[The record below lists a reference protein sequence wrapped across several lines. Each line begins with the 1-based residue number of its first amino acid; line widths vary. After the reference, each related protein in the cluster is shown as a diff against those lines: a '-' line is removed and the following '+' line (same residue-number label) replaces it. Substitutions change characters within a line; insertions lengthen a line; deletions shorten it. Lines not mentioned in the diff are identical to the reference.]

1 MSSTQPSTAPQKPSS
16 QSERSLFNAAGTTAK
31 STESTRIIHVDIQG
45 MTCASCV
52 GRVERKLRKIPG
64 VDPAVN
70 LPLESARVI
79 VPEGVSDDQIVET
92 INNAGYTAHLKNG
105 PRAGAGTNAS
115 ASGGG
120 HQHSTPSMTGGF
132 TDRIIYAAILGV
144 PIFLI
149 SMFPAFQF
157 PNWGWVVAILTAPV
171 AFWCAAPFH
180 RAALINARHG
190 SSTMDTLVSLGVV
203 VAYFYSLAQ
212 LLMNPALTAHVHH
225 AGGSFWSMFTGHH
238 APLYFDSASMVTLF
252 LLIGRAIEHRTRH
265 RSSEA
270 LRTLLSMGAK
280 EATLLR
286 TDKQGVTKQ
295 VQVPVED
302 LMPDDLFLVRPGEKI
317 ATDGV
322 VVEGTSA
329 VDASL
334 LTGESVPVEVH
345 PGDAVTGA
353 TVNTSGS
360 LTVRATRVGAE
371 TTLAKM
377 GELVAS
383 AQETKAPIARLADR
397 VSAVFVP
404 VILTIAALTLVGWWL
419 VSGDG
424 AAAFNAA
431 VSVLVVA
438 CPCALGLAT
447 PTALLAGTGRGWQL
461 GILIRNAQVLEAT
474 STVDRVVLD
483 KTGTVTTGEM
493 SVAFYGTFGDYESAG
508 DLSGISPDS
517 SGSKN
522 ERSLSV
528 LRDAAAVEALS
539 EHPIARAIAG
549 FAREQ
554 GVLAEGASAPSVS
567 GFKGVPGGVRGVLS
581 SAGEGAESGAEY
593 GTSQLVV
600 VGTPEYLQAAGAQLS
615 EAQLALLDQARRAGL
630 TTVVVARGE
639 APNDEAAEDAP
650 ALQPVGMISVADTP
664 KPEAAE
670 TMAQL
675 RELGMEP
682 ILLTGDA
689 PQVAQA
695 VASQVGIS
703 AENVYAGVT
712 PEGKSQV
719 VRQLQEAGHRVA
731 MVGDGVNDAPA
742 LALAELGIAM
752 GSGTDVAAEA
762 ADIVL
767 TRSDVASVVTA
778 LRLSR
783 ATLRTIKSN
792 LFWAFAYNSVA
803 VPVAVA
809 GLLNPMIA
817 GAAMAFSSVFVVLN
831 SMRLTAFRK

>member
-1 MSSTQPSTAPQKPSS
+1 M
-16 QSERSLFNAAGTTAK
+16 R
-31 STESTRIIHVDIQG
+31 R
-45 MTCASCV
+45 C
-52 GRVERKLRKIPG
+52 
-64 VDPAVN
+64 
-70 LPLESARVI
+70 
-79 VPEGVSDDQIVET
+79 
-92 INNAGYTAHLKNG
+92 
-105 PRAGAGTNAS
+105 
-115 ASGGG
+115 
-120 HQHSTPSMTGGF
+120 
-132 TDRIIYAAILGV
+132 IL
-144 PIFLI
+144 I
-149 SMFPAFQF
+149 
-157 PNWGWVVAILTAPV
+157 
-171 AFWCAAPFH
+171 
-180 RAALINARHG
+180 R
-190 SSTMDTLVSLGVV
+190 
-203 VAYFYSLAQ
+203 
-212 LLMNPALTAHVHH
+212 
-225 AGGSFWSMFTGHH
+225 
-238 APLYFDSASMVTLF
+238 ASMVTLF
-252 LLIGRAIEHRTRH
+252 LLIGRAIEHRTRN

-404 VILTIAALTLVGWWL
+404 VVLVISALTLVGWWL
-419 VSGDG
+419 ISGDG

-517 SGSKN
+517 TGSKN

-567 GFKGVPGGVRGVLS
+567 DFEGVPGGVRGVLS
-581 SAGEGAESGAEY
+581 GAGEGAESGA
-593 GTSQLVV
+593 SRLVV

-639 APNDEAAEDAP
+639 APDEAPNEAP
-650 ALQPVGMISVADTP
+650 SSTSALQPIGMISVADTP

-695 VASQVGIS
+695 IASQVGIS

-719 VRQLQEAGHRVA
+719 IEKLQAAGHRVA

-792 LFWAFAYNSVA
+792 LFWRSPTIRWLF
-803 VPVAVA
+803 
-809 GLLNPMIA
+809 
-817 GAAMAFSSVFVVLN
+817 
-831 SMRLTAFRK
+831 RLPWRAC

>member
-1 MSSTQPSTAPQKPSS
+1 MSSTQPSTSTRETSS
-16 QSERSLFNAAGTTAK
+16 QSERSLFNPAGTTVK

-79 VPEGVSDDQIVET
+79 VPAGVSDEQIVET
-92 INNAGYTAHLKNG
+92 INSAGYKAHLKNG
-105 PRAGAGTNAS
+105 PRAGAATDAS
-115 ASGGG
+115 ASDGGN
-120 HQHSTPSMTGGF
+120 QHSTPSMNDGF

-149 SMFPAFQF
+149 SMFPSFQF
-157 PNWGWVVAILTAPV
+157 PNWGWVVAVLTAPV

-203 VAYFYSLAQ
+203 LAYFYSLAQ

-225 AGGSFWSMFTGHH
+225 AGGSFWSMFTGNH

-252 LLIGRAIEHRTRH
+252 LLIGRAIEHRTRN

-322 VVEGTSA
+322 VVEGSSA

-404 VILTIAALTLVGWWL
+404 VVLVISALTLVGWWL
-419 VSGDG
+419 ISGDG

-431 VSVLVVA
+431 VTVLVVA

-517 SGSKN
+517 AGSKN

-567 GFKGVPGGVRGVLS
+567 GFEGVPGGVRGVLS
-581 SAGEGAESGAEY
+581 GAGEGVESGA
-593 GTSQLVV
+593 SQLVV

-639 APNDEAAEDAP
+639 APNNEAAENAP
-650 ALQPVGMISVADTP
+650 APQPVGMISVADTP

-675 RELGMEP
+675 RELGLEP

-719 VRQLQEAGHRVA
+719 VEKLQAAGHRVA

-792 LFWAFAYNSVA
+792 LFWAFAYNSA
-803 VPVAVA
+803 AIPVAVA

-817 GAAMAFSSVFVVLN
+817 AAAMAFSSVFVVLN

>member
-1 MSSTQPSTAPQKPSS
+1 MSSTQPSPTTREPSS
-16 QSERSLFNAAGTTAK
+16 QSERSLFNPAGTTVK

-79 VPEGVSDDQIVET
+79 VPEGVSDEQIVEA

-120 HQHSTPSMTGGF
+120 NHHSTPSMNGGF

-149 SMFPAFQF
+149 SMFPSFQF
-157 PNWGWVVAILTAPV
+157 PNWGWVVAVLTAPV

-180 RAALINARHG
+180 RAALVNARHG

-203 VAYFYSLAQ
+203 LAYFYSLAQ
-212 LLMNPALTAHVHH
+212 LLINPALTAHAHH
-225 AGGSFWSMFTGHH
+225 ADGSFWSMFTGNH

-322 VVEGTSA
+322 VVEGSSA

-404 VILTIAALTLVGWWL
+404 VVLTISALTLVGWWL

-424 AAAFNAA
+424 ATAFNAA
-431 VSVLVVA
+431 VTVLVVA

-517 SGSKN
+517 AGSKN

-554 GVLAEGASAPSVS
+554 GVLTEGVSAPNVS
-567 GFKGVPGGVRGVLS
+567 DFEGVPGGVRGVLS
-581 SAGEGAESGAEY
+581 GAGEGAESGA
-593 GTSQLVV
+593 SQLVV

-639 APNDEAAEDAP
+639 APNNEAAENAP
-650 ALQPVGMISVADTP
+650 APQPVGMISVADTP

-675 RELGMEP
+675 RELGLEP

-792 LFWAFAYNSVA
+792 LFWAFAYNSA
-803 VPVAVA
+803 AIPVAVA

-817 GAAMAFSSVFVVLN
+817 AAAMAFSSVFVVLN

>member
-1 MSSTQPSTAPQKPSS
+1 MSSTQPSLTTREPSL
-16 QSERSLFNAAGTTAK
+16 QSERSLFNSAGTTVK

-79 VPEGVSDDQIVET
+79 VPEGVSDEQIVET

-120 HQHSTPSMTGGF
+120 NQHSTPSMNGGF

-265 RSSEA
+265 RSSDA

-322 VVEGTSA
+322 VVEGSSA

-345 PGDAVTGA
+345 PGDTVTGA

-404 VILTIAALTLVGWWL
+404 VILAISALTLVGWWL

-493 SVAFYGTFGDYESAG
+493 SVAFYGTFDDYESAG
-508 DLSGISPDS
+508 DFAGISPESAD
-517 SGSKN
+517 SKN

-567 GFKGVPGGVRGVLS
+567 GFEGVPGGVRGVLS
-581 SAGEGAESGAEY
+581 GAGDDAKESTENGASR
-593 GTSQLVV
+593 LVV

-615 EAQLALLDQARRAGL
+615 EGQLALLDQARRAGL

-639 APNDEAAEDAP
+639 APNNEAAENAP
-650 ALQPVGMISVADTP
+650 APQPVGMISVADTP

-675 RELGMEP
+675 RELGLEP

>member
-1 MSSTQPSTAPQKPSS
+1 
-16 QSERSLFNAAGTTAK
+16 
-31 STESTRIIHVDIQG
+31 

-79 VPEGVSDDQIVET
+79 VPDGVSDEQIVET

-120 HQHSTPSMTGGF
+120 NHHSTPSMNGGF

-149 SMFPAFQF
+149 SMFPSFQF
-157 PNWGWVVAILTAPV
+157 PNWGWVVAVLTAPV

-203 VAYFYSLAQ
+203 LAYFYSLAQ

-225 AGGSFWSMFTGHH
+225 AGGSFWSMFTGNH

-252 LLIGRAIEHRTRH
+252 LLIGRAIEHRTRN

-322 VVEGTSA
+322 VVEGSSA

-360 LTVRATRVGAE
+360 LTVRATRVGTE

-404 VILTIAALTLVGWWL
+404 VVLTISALTLVGWWL

-431 VSVLVVA
+431 VTVLVVA

-508 DLSGISPDS
+508 DLSGISPES
-517 SGSKN
+517 SDSKN

-567 GFKGVPGGVRGVLS
+567 GFEGVPGGVRGVLS
-581 SAGEGAESGAEY
+581 SAGEGAENGAEY

-639 APNDEAAEDAP
+639 APDEAPNGAAP
-650 ALQPVGMISVADTP
+650 SSTSALQPVGMISVADTP

-675 RELGMEP
+675 REIGMEP

-695 VASQVGIS
+695 IASQVGIS

-719 VRQLQEAGHRVA
+719 IEKLQAAGHRVA

-792 LFWAFAYNSVA
+792 LFWAFAYNSA
-803 VPVAVA
+803 AIPVAVA

-817 GAAMAFSSVFVVLN
+817 AAAMAFSSVFVVLN

>member
-1 MSSTQPSTAPQKPSS
+1 
-16 QSERSLFNAAGTTAK
+16 
-31 STESTRIIHVDIQG
+31 

-92 INNAGYTAHLKNG
+92 INNAGYKAHLKNG
-105 PRAGAGTNAS
+105 PRAGAATDAS
-115 ASGGG
+115 ASDGGG
-120 HQHSTPSMTGGF
+120 QHTTPSMKGGF
-132 TDRIIYAAILGV
+132 TDRIIYATILGV

-212 LLMNPALTAHVHH
+212 LLMNLALTAHVHH

-252 LLIGRAIEHRTRH
+252 LLIGRAIEHRTRN

-345 PGDAVTGA
+345 PGDTVTGA

-360 LTVRATRVGAE
+360 LTVRATRVGTE

-404 VILTIAALTLVGWWL
+404 VILTISALTLVGWWL

-528 LRDAAAVEALS
+528 LHDAAAVEALS

-567 GFKGVPGGVRGVLS
+567 GFEGVPGGVRGVLS
-581 SAGEGAESGAEY
+581 GAGDDDEN
-593 GTSQLVV
+593 GTPQLVV

-639 APNDEAAEDAP
+639 APNNEAAENAP
-650 ALQPVGMISVADTP
+650 APQPVGMISVADTP

-675 RELGMEP
+675 RELGLEP

-703 AENVYAGVT
+703 ADNVYAGVT

>member
-1 MSSTQPSTAPQKPSS
+1 MSSTQPSLTTREPSL
-16 QSERSLFNAAGTTAK
+16 QSERSLFNSAGTTVK

-79 VPEGVSDDQIVET
+79 VPESVSDEQIVET

-105 PRAGAGTNAS
+105 PRAGAGTDAS

-120 HQHSTPSMTGGF
+120 NHHSTPSMNGGF

-149 SMFPAFQF
+149 SMFPSFQF

-212 LLMNPALTAHVHH
+212 LLINPALTAHVHH

-265 RSSEA
+265 RSSDA

-360 LTVRATRVGAE
+360 LTVRATRVGTE

-404 VILTIAALTLVGWWL
+404 VILAISALTLVGWWL

-424 AAAFNAA
+424 VAAFNAA

-517 SGSKN
+517 ADSKN

-567 GFKGVPGGVRGVLS
+567 DFEGVPGGVRGVLS
-581 SAGEGAESGAEY
+581 GSGDGAESG
-593 GTSQLVV
+593 TPQLVL

-639 APNDEAAEDAP
+639 APNNEAAENAP
-650 ALQPVGMISVADTP
+650 APQPVGMISVADTP

-675 RELGMEP
+675 RELGLEP

-719 VRQLQEAGHRVA
+719 VEKLQAAGHRVA

-767 TRSDVASVVTA
+767 TRSDIASVVTA

-792 LFWAFAYNSVA
+792 LFWAFAYNTVA
-803 VPVAVA
+803 IPVAVA

>member
-1 MSSTQPSTAPQKPSS
+1 
-16 QSERSLFNAAGTTAK
+16 
-31 STESTRIIHVDIQG
+31 

-79 VPEGVSDDQIVET
+79 VPEGVSDEQIVET

-120 HQHSTPSMTGGF
+120 QHTTPSMKGGF
-132 TDRIIYAAILGV
+132 TDRIIYATILGV

-265 RSSEA
+265 RSSDA

-345 PGDAVTGA
+345 PGDTVTGA

-404 VILTIAALTLVGWWL
+404 VILTISALTLVGWWL

-508 DLSGISPDS
+508 DLAGISPDS
-517 SGSKN
+517 TDSKS

-567 GFKGVPGGVRGVLS
+567 DFEGVPGGVRGVLS
-581 SAGEGAESGAEY
+581 GAGEGAESGAP
-593 GTSQLVV
+593 QLVV

-639 APNDEAAEDAP
+639 APNNEAAEDAP
-650 ALQPVGMISVADTP
+650 APQPVGMISVADTP

-675 RELGMEP
+675 RELGLEP

-719 VRQLQEAGHRVA
+719 VEKLQAAGHRVA

-767 TRSDVASVVTA
+767 TRSDIASVVTA

-792 LFWAFAYNSVA
+792 LFWAFAYNTVA
-803 VPVAVA
+803 IPVAVA

>member
-1 MSSTQPSTAPQKPSS
+1 MSSTQPSTALQKPSS
-16 QSERSLFNAAGTTAK
+16 QSERSLFNAAGTTVK

-79 VPEGVSDDQIVET
+79 VPEGVSDEQIVET
-92 INNAGYTAHLKNG
+92 INNAGYKAHLKNG
-105 PRAGAGTNAS
+105 PRAGAATDAS
-115 ASGGG
+115 TSDGGG
-120 HQHSTPSMTGGF
+120 QHTTPSMNGGF

-149 SMFPAFQF
+149 SMFPSFQF
-157 PNWGWVVAILTAPV
+157 PNWGWVVAVLTAPV

-203 VAYFYSLAQ
+203 LAYFYSLAQ
-212 LLMNPALTAHVHH
+212 LLINPALTAHVHH
-225 AGGSFWSMFTGHH
+225 AGGSFWSMFTGNH

-404 VILTIAALTLVGWWL
+404 VVLTISALTLVGWWL

-424 AAAFNAA
+424 ATAFNAA
-431 VSVLVVA
+431 VTVLVVA

-493 SVAFYGTFGDYESAG
+493 SVAFYGTFGDYDSAG
-508 DLSGISPDS
+508 DLSGISPES
-517 SGSKN
+517 SNSKN
-522 ERSLSV
+522 DRSLSV

-567 GFKGVPGGVRGVLS
+567 GFEGVPGGVRGVLS
-581 SAGEGAESGAEY
+581 GAVDGAENGA
-593 GTSQLVV
+593 SQLVV

-615 EAQLALLDQARRAGL
+615 EGQLALLDQARRAGL

-639 APNDEAAEDAP
+639 VPDEAP
-650 ALQPVGMISVADTP
+650 SSTSALQPVGMISVADTP

-695 VASQVGIS
+695 IASQVGIS
-703 AENVYAGVT
+703 ADNVYAGVT

-719 VRQLQEAGHRVA
+719 IEKLQAAGHRVA

-792 LFWAFAYNSVA
+792 LFWAFAYNSA
-803 VPVAVA
+803 AIPVAVA

-817 GAAMAFSSVFVVLN
+817 AAAMAFSSVFVVLN

>member
-1 MSSTQPSTAPQKPSS
+1 MSSTQPSTALQKPSS
-16 QSERSLFNAAGTTAK
+16 QSERSLFNAAGTTVK

-92 INNAGYTAHLKNG
+92 INNAGYKAHLKNG
-105 PRAGAGTNAS
+105 PRAGAATDAS
-115 ASGGG
+115 TSDGGG
-120 HQHSTPSMTGGF
+120 QHTTPSMKGGF

-149 SMFPAFQF
+149 SMFPSFQF
-157 PNWGWVVAILTAPV
+157 PNWGWVVAVLTAPV

-203 VAYFYSLAQ
+203 LAYFYSLAQ

-225 AGGSFWSMFTGHH
+225 AGGSFWSMFTGNH

-252 LLIGRAIEHRTRH
+252 LLIGRAIEHRTRN

-317 ATDGV
+317 ATDGL
-322 VVEGTSA
+322 VVEGSSA

-404 VILTIAALTLVGWWL
+404 VVLVISALTLVGWWL

-431 VSVLVVA
+431 VTVLVVA

-517 SGSKN
+517 AGSKN
-522 ERSLSV
+522 DCSLSV

-567 GFKGVPGGVRGVLS
+567 GFEGVPGGVRGVLS
-581 SAGEGAESGAEY
+581 GAGEGAENGA
-593 GTSQLVV
+593 SQLVV

-639 APNDEAAEDAP
+639 APNNEAAENAP
-650 ALQPVGMISVADTP
+650 APQPVGMISVADTP

-675 RELGMEP
+675 RELGLEP

-695 VASQVGIS
+695 VASKVGIS
-703 AENVYAGVT
+703 ADNVYAGVT

-792 LFWAFAYNSVA
+792 LFWAFAYNSA
-803 VPVAVA
+803 AIPVAVA

-817 GAAMAFSSVFVVLN
+817 AAAMAFSSVFVVLN

>member
-1 MSSTQPSTAPQKPSS
+1 MSSTQPSTSTRETSS
-16 QSERSLFNAAGTTAK
+16 QSERSLFNPAGTTVK

-79 VPEGVSDDQIVET
+79 VPAGVSDEQIVET

-120 HQHSTPSMTGGF
+120 HHHSTPSMTGGF

-149 SMFPAFQF
+149 SMFPSFQF
-157 PNWGWVVAILTAPV
+157 PNWGWVVAVLTAPV

-203 VAYFYSLAQ
+203 LAYFYSLAQ

-225 AGGSFWSMFTGHH
+225 AGGSFWSMFTGNH

-252 LLIGRAIEHRTRH
+252 LLIGRAIEHRTRD

-322 VVEGTSA
+322 VVEGSSA

-360 LTVRATRVGAE
+360 LTVRATRVGTE

-404 VILTIAALTLVGWWL
+404 VILTISALTLVGWWL

-517 SGSKN
+517 ADSKN

-567 GFKGVPGGVRGVLS
+567 DFEGVPGGVRGVLS
-581 SAGEGAESGAEY
+581 GSGDGAESG
-593 GTSQLVV
+593 TPQLVL

-639 APNDEAAEDAP
+639 APDEAP
-650 ALQPVGMISVADTP
+650 SSTSALQPVGMISVADTP

-675 RELGMEP
+675 RELGLEP

-703 AENVYAGVT
+703 ADNVYAGVT

-719 VRQLQEAGHRVA
+719 VRQLQEDGHRVA

>member
-1 MSSTQPSTAPQKPSS
+1 MSSTQPSTSTREPSS
-16 QSERSLFNAAGTTAK
+16 QSERSLFNPAGTTVK

-79 VPEGVSDDQIVET
+79 VPESVSDEQIVET

-120 HQHSTPSMTGGF
+120 NQHSTPSMKGGF

-149 SMFPAFQF
+149 SMFPSFQF

-322 VVEGTSA
+322 VVEGSSA

-360 LTVRATRVGAE
+360 LTVRATRVGTE

-404 VILTIAALTLVGWWL
+404 VILTISALTLVGWWL
-419 VSGDG
+419 ISGDG

-517 SGSKN
+517 AGSKN

-528 LRDAAAVEALS
+528 LHDAAAVEALS

-567 GFKGVPGGVRGVLS
+567 DFEGVPGGVRGVLS
-581 SAGEGAESGAEY
+581 GAGEGAESGA
-593 GTSQLVV
+593 SRLVV

-639 APNDEAAEDAP
+639 APDEAPDEAP
-650 ALQPVGMISVADTP
+650 SSTSALQPIGMISVADTP

-695 VASQVGIS
+695 IASQVGIS

-719 VRQLQEAGHRVA
+719 IEKLQAAGHRVA

>member
-1 MSSTQPSTAPQKPSS
+1 MSSTLQKPSL
-16 QSERSLFNAAGTTAK
+16 QSERSLFNSAGTTVK

-79 VPEGVSDDQIVET
+79 VPEGVSDEQIVET
-92 INNAGYTAHLKNG
+92 INNAGYAAHLKNG

-120 HQHSTPSMTGGF
+120 NQHSTPSMNGGF

-149 SMFPAFQF
+149 SMFPSFQF

-265 RSSEA
+265 RSSDA

-345 PGDAVTGA
+345 PGDTVTGA

-360 LTVRATRVGAE
+360 LTVRATRVGTE

-404 VILTIAALTLVGWWL
+404 VILTISALTLIGWWL
-419 VSGDG
+419 ISGDG

-493 SVAFYGTFGDYESAG
+493 SVAFYGTFDDYESAG
-508 DLSGISPDS
+508 DLAGISPDS
-517 SGSKN
+517 AGSKN

-567 GFKGVPGGVRGVLS
+567 DFEGVPGGVRGVLS
-581 SAGEGAESGAEY
+581 GAGEGAESGA
-593 GTSQLVV
+593 SQLVV

-639 APNDEAAEDAP
+639 APNNEAAENAP
-650 ALQPVGMISVADTP
+650 APQPVGMISVADTP

-675 RELGMEP
+675 RELGLEP

-695 VASQVGIS
+695 IASQVGIS

-719 VRQLQEAGHRVA
+719 VEKLQAAGHRVA

-767 TRSDVASVVTA
+767 TRSDIASVVTA

-792 LFWAFAYNSVA
+792 LFWAFAYNTVA
-803 VPVAVA
+803 IPVAVA

>member
-1 MSSTQPSTAPQKPSS
+1 MSSTQPSTSTREPSS
-16 QSERSLFNAAGTTAK
+16 QSERSLFNPTGTTVK

-79 VPEGVSDDQIVET
+79 VPEGVSDEQIVET

-120 HQHSTPSMTGGF
+120 GQHTTPSMNGGF

-149 SMFPAFQF
+149 SMFPSFQF
-157 PNWGWVVAILTAPV
+157 PNWGWVVAVLTAPV

-203 VAYFYSLAQ
+203 LAYFYSLAQ

-225 AGGSFWSMFTGHH
+225 AGGSFWSMFTGNH

-252 LLIGRAIEHRTRH
+252 LLIGRAIEHRTRN

-322 VVEGTSA
+322 VVEGSSA

-345 PGDAVTGA
+345 PGDTVTGA

-404 VILTIAALTLVGWWL
+404 VVLVISALTLVGWWL
-419 VSGDG
+419 ISGDG

-431 VSVLVVA
+431 VTVLVVA

-517 SGSKN
+517 IGSKN

-567 GFKGVPGGVRGVLS
+567 GFEGVPGGVRGVLS
-581 SAGEGAESGAEY
+581 GSGEGAENGA
-593 GTSQLVV
+593 SQLVV

-639 APNDEAAEDAP
+639 APNNEAAENAP
-650 ALQPVGMISVADTP
+650 APQPVGMISVADTP

-675 RELGMEP
+675 RELGLEP

-695 VASQVGIS
+695 VASKVGIS
-703 AENVYAGVT
+703 ADNVYAGVT

-792 LFWAFAYNSVA
+792 LFWAFAYNSA
-803 VPVAVA
+803 AIPVAVA

-817 GAAMAFSSVFVVLN
+817 AAAMAFSSVFVVLN

>member
-1 MSSTQPSTAPQKPSS
+1 MSSTQPSTSTREPSS
-16 QSERSLFNAAGTTAK
+16 QSERSLFNSAGTTVK

-79 VPEGVSDDQIVET
+79 VPEGVSDEQIVET

-120 HQHSTPSMTGGF
+120 NQHSTPSMKGGF

-149 SMFPAFQF
+149 SMFPSFQF

-180 RAALINARHG
+180 RAALVNARHG

-322 VVEGTSA
+322 VVEGSSA

-345 PGDAVTGA
+345 PGDTVTGA

-419 VSGDG
+419 ISGDG

-508 DLSGISPDS
+508 DLAGISPESAD
-517 SGSKN
+517 SKN

-567 GFKGVPGGVRGVLS
+567 DFEGVPGGVRGVLS
-581 SAGEGAESGAEY
+581 SAGEGAEN
-593 GTSQLVV
+593 GTPQLVV

-639 APNDEAAEDAP
+639 APDEAPNEAP
-650 ALQPVGMISVADTP
+650 SSTSALQPIGMISVADTP

-695 VASQVGIS
+695 IASQVGIS

-719 VRQLQEAGHRVA
+719 IEKLQAAGHRVA

>member
-1 MSSTQPSTAPQKPSS
+1 
-16 QSERSLFNAAGTTAK
+16 
-31 STESTRIIHVDIQG
+31 

-79 VPEGVSDDQIVET
+79 VPEGVSDEQIVET

-120 HQHSTPSMTGGF
+120 NQHSTPSMNGGF

-149 SMFPAFQF
+149 SMFPSFQF

-212 LLMNPALTAHVHH
+212 LLMNPALTTHVHH

-345 PGDAVTGA
+345 PGDTVTGA

-404 VILTIAALTLVGWWL
+404 VILTISALTLIGWWL
-419 VSGDG
+419 ISGDG

-493 SVAFYGTFGDYESAG
+493 SVAFYGTFDDYESAG
-508 DLSGISPDS
+508 DLAGISPDS
-517 SGSKN
+517 AGSKN

-567 GFKGVPGGVRGVLS
+567 DFEGVPGGVRGVLS
-581 SAGEGAESGAEY
+581 GAGDGAENGA
-593 GTSQLVV
+593 SRLVV

-615 EAQLALLDQARRAGL
+615 EGQLALLDQARRAGL

-639 APNDEAAEDAP
+639 ALDEAP
-650 ALQPVGMISVADTP
+650 SSTSALQPVGMISVADTP

-675 RELGMEP
+675 RELGLEP

>member
-1 MSSTQPSTAPQKPSS
+1 MSSTQPLTAPQKPSS

-105 PRAGAGTNAS
+105 PRAGAATDAS
-115 ASGGG
+115 ASDGGG
-120 HQHSTPSMTGGF
+120 QHTTPSMKGGF

-265 RSSEA
+265 RSSDA

-345 PGDAVTGA
+345 PGDTVTGA

-404 VILTIAALTLVGWWL
+404 VILTISALTLIGWWL
-419 VSGDG
+419 ISGDG

-508 DLSGISPDS
+508 DLSGISPES
-517 SGSKN
+517 TGSKN

-549 FAREQ
+549 FARDQ

-567 GFKGVPGGVRGVLS
+567 DFEGVPGGVRGVLS
-581 SAGEGAESGAEY
+581 GAGDGAENGA
-593 GTSQLVV
+593 SRLVV

-615 EAQLALLDQARRAGL
+615 EGQLALLDQARRAGL

-639 APNDEAAEDAP
+639 APNGEAP
-650 ALQPVGMISVADTP
+650 NTTSSLQPVGMISVADTP

-803 VPVAVA
+803 VPIAVA

>member
-1 MSSTQPSTAPQKPSS
+1 
-16 QSERSLFNAAGTTAK
+16 
-31 STESTRIIHVDIQG
+31 

-79 VPEGVSDDQIVET
+79 VPEGVSDEQIVET

-115 ASGGG
+115 ASDGGG
-120 HQHSTPSMTGGF
+120 QHTTPSMNGGF

-225 AGGSFWSMFTGHH
+225 AGGSFWSMFTGNH

-322 VVEGTSA
+322 VVEGSSA

-334 LTGESVPVEVH
+334 LTGESVPVEVR

-404 VILTIAALTLVGWWL
+404 VILTISALTLVGWWL

-493 SVAFYGTFGDYESAG
+493 SVAFYGTFDDYESAG
-508 DLSGISPDS
+508 DFAGISPES
-517 SGSKN
+517 AGSKN

-567 GFKGVPGGVRGVLS
+567 DFEGVPGGVRGVLS
-581 SAGEGAESGAEY
+581 GAGEGAESGAP
-593 GTSQLVV
+593 QLVV

-639 APNDEAAEDAP
+639 APNNEAAEDAP
-650 ALQPVGMISVADTP
+650 APQPVGMISVADTP

-675 RELGMEP
+675 RELGLEP

-719 VRQLQEAGHRVA
+719 VEKLQAAGHRVA

>member
-1 MSSTQPSTAPQKPSS
+1 
-16 QSERSLFNAAGTTAK
+16 
-31 STESTRIIHVDIQG
+31 

-79 VPEGVSDDQIVET
+79 VPEGVSDEQIVET

-105 PRAGAGTNAS
+105 PHAGAGTNAS

-120 HQHSTPSMTGGF
+120 NQHSTPSMNGGF

-149 SMFPAFQF
+149 SMFPSFQF
-157 PNWGWVVAILTAPV
+157 PNWGWVVAVLTAPV

-203 VAYFYSLAQ
+203 LAYFYSLAQ

-225 AGGSFWSMFTGHH
+225 AGGSFWSMFTGNH

-252 LLIGRAIEHRTRH
+252 LLIGRAIEHRTRN

-345 PGDAVTGA
+345 PGDTVTGA

-404 VILTIAALTLVGWWL
+404 VVLVISALTLVGWWL
-419 VSGDG
+419 ISGDG

-431 VSVLVVA
+431 VTVLVVA

-493 SVAFYGTFGDYESAG
+493 SVAFYGTFDDYESAG

-517 SGSKN
+517 AGSKN

-567 GFKGVPGGVRGVLS
+567 GFEGVPGGVRGVLS
-581 SAGEGAESGAEY
+581 GAGDGTENGAEY

-639 APNDEAAEDAP
+639 ALDEAP
-650 ALQPVGMISVADTP
+650 SSTSALQPVGMISVADTP

-670 TMAQL
+670 TIAQL
-675 RELGMEP
+675 RELGLEP

-695 VASQVGIS
+695 VASKVGIS

-719 VRQLQEAGHRVA
+719 IEKLQAAGHRVA

-792 LFWAFAYNSVA
+792 LFWAFAYNSA
-803 VPVAVA
+803 AIPVAVA

-817 GAAMAFSSVFVVLN
+817 AAAMAFSSVFVVLN

>member
-1 MSSTQPSTAPQKPSS
+1 MSSTQPSPTTREPSS
-16 QSERSLFNAAGTTAK
+16 QSERSLFNPAGTTVK

-79 VPEGVSDDQIVET
+79 VPEGVSDEQIVET

-120 HQHSTPSMTGGF
+120 NHHSTPSMNGGF

-149 SMFPAFQF
+149 SMFPSFQF
-157 PNWGWVVAILTAPV
+157 PNWGWVVAVLTAPV

-203 VAYFYSLAQ
+203 LAYFYSLAQ
-212 LLMNPALTAHVHH
+212 LLMNPELTAHVHH
-225 AGGSFWSMFTGHH
+225 ADGSFWSMFTGNH

-252 LLIGRAIEHRTRH
+252 LLIGRAIEHRTRD

-322 VVEGTSA
+322 VVEGSSA

-404 VILTIAALTLVGWWL
+404 VILAISALTLVGWWL

-424 AAAFNAA
+424 VAAFNAA

-493 SVAFYGTFGDYESAG
+493 SVAFYGTFDDYESAG
-508 DLSGISPDS
+508 DFAGISPESAD
-517 SGSKN
+517 SKN

-567 GFKGVPGGVRGVLS
+567 DFEGVPGGVRGVLS
-581 SAGEGAESGAEY
+581 GAGEGAESGA
-593 GTSQLVV
+593 SQLVV

-639 APNDEAAEDAP
+639 APNNEAAENAP
-650 ALQPVGMISVADTP
+650 APQPVGMISVADTP

-675 RELGMEP
+675 RELGLEP

-719 VRQLQEAGHRVA
+719 VEKLQAAGHRVA

-767 TRSDVASVVTA
+767 TRSDIASVVTA

-792 LFWAFAYNSVA
+792 LFWAFAYNTVA
-803 VPVAVA
+803 IPVAVA

>member
-1 MSSTQPSTAPQKPSS
+1 MSSTQPSLTTREPSS
-16 QSERSLFNAAGTTAK
+16 QSERSLFNSTGTTVK

-79 VPEGVSDDQIVET
+79 VPAGVSDEQIVET

-105 PRAGAGTNAS
+105 PRAGAATDAS
-115 ASGGG
+115 ASDGGG
-120 HQHSTPSMTGGF
+120 QHTTPSMKGGF
-132 TDRIIYAAILGV
+132 TDRIIYATILGV

-265 RSSEA
+265 RSSDA

-345 PGDAVTGA
+345 PGDTVTGA

-404 VILTIAALTLVGWWL
+404 VILTISALTLIGWWL
-419 VSGDG
+419 ISGDG

-508 DLSGISPDS
+508 DLAGISPDS
-517 SGSKN
+517 AGSKN

-567 GFKGVPGGVRGVLS
+567 DFEGVPGGVRGVLS
-581 SAGEGAESGAEY
+581 GAGEGAENGA
-593 GTSQLVV
+593 SQLVV

-695 VASQVGIS
+695 IASQVGIS

-719 VRQLQEAGHRVA
+719 IEKLQAAGHRVA

-792 LFWAFAYNSVA
+792 LFWAFAYNSA
-803 VPVAVA
+803 AIPVAVA

-817 GAAMAFSSVFVVLN
+817 AAAMAFSSVFVVLN

>member
-1 MSSTQPSTAPQKPSS
+1 M
-16 QSERSLFNAAGTTAK
+16 
-31 STESTRIIHVDIQG
+31 DIQG

-79 VPEGVSDDQIVET
+79 VPEGVSDEQIIET
-92 INNAGYTAHLKNG
+92 INNTGYTAHLKNG
-105 PRAGAGTNAS
+105 PAAGAGTNAS

-120 HQHSTPSMTGGF
+120 HHHSTPSMTGGF

-149 SMFPAFQF
+149 SMFPSFQF
-157 PNWGWVVAILTAPV
+157 PNWGWVVAVLTAPV

-203 VAYFYSLAQ
+203 LAYFYSLAQ

-225 AGGSFWSMFTGHH
+225 AGGSFWSMFTGNH

-252 LLIGRAIEHRTRH
+252 LLIGRAIEHRTRN

-322 VVEGTSA
+322 VVKGSSA

-345 PGDAVTGA
+345 PGDTVTGA
-353 TVNTSGS
+353 TVNTSGA

-404 VILTIAALTLVGWWL
+404 VVLTISALTLVGWWL
-419 VSGDG
+419 ISGDG
-424 AAAFNAA
+424 ATAFNAA
-431 VSVLVVA
+431 VTVLVVA

-508 DLSGISPDS
+508 ELSGISPDS
-517 SGSKN
+517 TGSKN

-567 GFKGVPGGVRGVLS
+567 GFEGVPGGVRGVLS
-581 SAGEGAESGAEY
+581 GAGEGAENGAEY

-639 APNDEAAEDAP
+639 APDEAPNGAAP
-650 ALQPVGMISVADTP
+650 SSTSALQPVGMISVADTP

-695 VASQVGIS
+695 IASQVGIS

-719 VRQLQEAGHRVA
+719 IEKLQAAGHRVA

-792 LFWAFAYNSVA
+792 LFWAFAYNSA
-803 VPVAVA
+803 AIPVAVA

-817 GAAMAFSSVFVVLN
+817 AAAMAFSSVFVVLN

>member
-1 MSSTQPSTAPQKPSS
+1 
-16 QSERSLFNAAGTTAK
+16 
-31 STESTRIIHVDIQG
+31 

-79 VPEGVSDDQIVET
+79 VPEGVSDEQIVET

-105 PRAGAGTNAS
+105 PRVGAATDAS
-115 ASGGG
+115 ASDGGG
-120 HQHSTPSMTGGF
+120 QHTTPSMTGGF
-132 TDRIIYAAILGV
+132 TDRIIYATILGV

-225 AGGSFWSMFTGHH
+225 AGGSFWSMFTGNH

-265 RSSEA
+265 RSSDA

-345 PGDAVTGA
+345 PGDTVTGA

-404 VILTIAALTLVGWWL
+404 VILTISALTLIGWWL
-419 VSGDG
+419 ISGDG

-508 DLSGISPDS
+508 DLSGISPES
-517 SGSKN
+517 TGSKN

-549 FAREQ
+549 FARDQ

-567 GFKGVPGGVRGVLS
+567 DFEGVPGGVRGVLS
-581 SAGEGAESGAEY
+581 GAGDGAENGA
-593 GTSQLVV
+593 SRLVV

-615 EAQLALLDQARRAGL
+615 EGQLALLDQARRAGL

-639 APNDEAAEDAP
+639 APNGEAP
-650 ALQPVGMISVADTP
+650 NTTSSLQPVGMISVADTP

-675 RELGMEP
+675 RELGLEP

-767 TRSDVASVVTA
+767 TRSDIASVVTA

-792 LFWAFAYNSVA
+792 LFWAFAYNTVA
-803 VPVAVA
+803 IPVAVA

>member
-1 MSSTQPSTAPQKPSS
+1 MSSTLQKPSL
-16 QSERSLFNAAGTTAK
+16 QSERSLFNSAGTTVK

-79 VPEGVSDDQIVET
+79 VPEGVSDEQIVET

-120 HQHSTPSMTGGF
+120 NQHSTPSMNGGF

-345 PGDAVTGA
+345 PGDTVTGA

-360 LTVRATRVGAE
+360 LTVRATRVGTE

-419 VSGDG
+419 ISGDG

-508 DLSGISPDS
+508 DLSGISPESAD
-517 SGSKN
+517 SKN

-554 GVLAEGASAPSVS
+554 GVLAEGASAPNVS
-567 GFKGVPGGVRGVLS
+567 DFEGVPGGVRGVLS
-581 SAGEGAESGAEY
+581 GSGEGAESG
-593 GTSQLVV
+593 TPQLVV

-639 APNDEAAEDAP
+639 APDEAPNDAP
-650 ALQPVGMISVADTP
+650 SSTSALQPVGMISVADTP

-670 TMAQL
+670 AMAQL
-675 RELGMEP
+675 RELGLEP

-719 VRQLQEAGHRVA
+719 VEKLQAAGHRVA

-767 TRSDVASVVTA
+767 TRSDIASVVTA

-792 LFWAFAYNSVA
+792 LFWAFAYNTVA
-803 VPVAVA
+803 IPVAVA

>member
-1 MSSTQPSTAPQKPSS
+1 M
-16 QSERSLFNAAGTTAK
+16 
-31 STESTRIIHVDIQG
+31 
-45 MTCASCV
+45 
-52 GRVERKLRKIPG
+52 
-64 VDPAVN
+64 
-70 LPLESARVI
+70 
-79 VPEGVSDDQIVET
+79 
-92 INNAGYTAHLKNG
+92 
-105 PRAGAGTNAS
+105 
-115 ASGGG
+115 
-120 HQHSTPSMTGGF
+120 
-132 TDRIIYAAILGV
+132 
-144 PIFLI
+144 
-149 SMFPAFQF
+149 
-157 PNWGWVVAILTAPV
+157 
-171 AFWCAAPFH
+171 
-180 RAALINARHG
+180 
-190 SSTMDTLVSLGVV
+190 
-203 VAYFYSLAQ
+203 
-212 LLMNPALTAHVHH
+212 
-225 AGGSFWSMFTGHH
+225 
-238 APLYFDSASMVTLF
+238 
-252 LLIGRAIEHRTRH
+252 
-265 RSSEA
+265 
-270 LRTLLSMGAK
+270 
-280 EATLLR
+280 
-286 TDKQGVTKQ
+286 
-295 VQVPVED
+295 
-302 LMPDDLFLVRPGEKI
+302 
-317 ATDGV
+317 
-322 VVEGTSA
+322 
-329 VDASL
+329 
-334 LTGESVPVEVH
+334 
-345 PGDAVTGA
+345 
-353 TVNTSGS
+353 
-360 LTVRATRVGAE
+360 
-371 TTLAKM
+371 
-377 GELVAS
+377 
-383 AQETKAPIARLADR
+383 
-397 VSAVFVP
+397 
-404 VILTIAALTLVGWWL
+404 
-419 VSGDG
+419 
-424 AAAFNAA
+424 
-431 VSVLVVA
+431 
-438 CPCALGLAT
+438 
-447 PTALLAGTGRGWQL
+447 
-461 GILIRNAQVLEAT
+461 
-474 STVDRVVLD
+474 VLD

-508 DLSGISPDS
+508 DLSGISPESAD
-517 SGSKN
+517 SKN

-567 GFKGVPGGVRGVLS
+567 DFEGVPGGVRGVLS
-581 SAGEGAESGAEY
+581 GAGEGAESGA
-593 GTSQLVV
+593 SQLVV

-639 APNDEAAEDAP
+639 APNNEAAENAP
-650 ALQPVGMISVADTP
+650 APQPVGMISVADTP

-675 RELGMEP
+675 RELGLEP

>member
-1 MSSTQPSTAPQKPSS
+1 MSSTQPSLTTREPSL
-16 QSERSLFNAAGTTAK
+16 QSERSLFNSAGTTAK

-79 VPEGVSDDQIVET
+79 VPEGVSDEQIVET

-105 PRAGAGTNAS
+105 PRAGAGTNAN

-120 HQHSTPSMTGGF
+120 NQHSTPSMNGGF

-180 RAALINARHG
+180 RTALINARHG

-265 RSSEA
+265 RSSDA

-404 VILTIAALTLVGWWL
+404 VILAISALTLVGWWL

-493 SVAFYGTFGDYESAG
+493 SVAFYGTFDDYESAG
-508 DLSGISPDS
+508 DFAGISPESAD
-517 SGSKN
+517 SKN

-567 GFKGVPGGVRGVLS
+567 DFEGVPGGVRGVLS
-581 SAGEGAESGAEY
+581 GAGEGAESGAP
-593 GTSQLVV
+593 QLVV

-639 APNDEAAEDAP
+639 APNNEAAEDAP
-650 ALQPVGMISVADTP
+650 APQPVGMISVADTP

-719 VRQLQEAGHRVA
+719 VEKLQAAGHRVA

-767 TRSDVASVVTA
+767 TRSDIASVVTA

-792 LFWAFAYNSVA
+792 LFWAFAYNTVA
-803 VPVAVA
+803 IPVAVA

>member
-1 MSSTQPSTAPQKPSS
+1 L
-16 QSERSLFNAAGTTAK
+16 LFDKDTK
-31 STESTRIIHVDIQG
+31 SKGGKR
-45 MTCASCV
+45 
-52 GRVERKLRKIPG
+52 
-64 VDPAVN
+64 
-70 LPLESARVI
+70 
-79 VPEGVSDDQIVET
+79 ET
-92 INNAGYTAHLKNG
+92 IVSVSRGVEGGGIPIYGYT
-105 PRAGAGTNAS
+105 
-115 ASGGG
+115 
-120 HQHSTPSMTGGF
+120 
-132 TDRIIYAAILGV
+132 YAA
-144 PIFLI
+144 P
-149 SMFPAFQF
+149 P
-157 PNWGWVVAILTAPV
+157 
-171 AFWCAAPFH
+171 
-180 RAALINARHG
+180 R
-190 SSTMDTLVSLGVV
+190 
-203 VAYFYSLAQ
+203 
-212 LLMNPALTAHVHH
+212 
-225 AGGSFWSMFTGHH
+225 
-238 APLYFDSASMVTLF
+238 
-252 LLIGRAIEHRTRH
+252 
-265 RSSEA
+265 
-270 LRTLLSMGAK
+270 
-280 EATLLR
+280 
-286 TDKQGVTKQ
+286 
-295 VQVPVED
+295 
-302 LMPDDLFLVRPGEKI
+302 
-317 ATDGV
+317 
-322 VVEGTSA
+322 
-329 VDASL
+329 
-334 LTGESVPVEVH
+334 
-345 PGDAVTGA
+345 
-353 TVNTSGS
+353 
-360 LTVRATRVGAE
+360 
-371 TTLAKM
+371 
-377 GELVAS
+377 
-383 AQETKAPIARLADR
+383 ARLAGR
-397 VSAVFVP
+397 
-404 VILTIAALTLVGWWL
+404 
-419 VSGDG
+419 
-424 AAAFNAA
+424 
-431 VSVLVVA
+431 
-438 CPCALGLAT
+438 
-447 PTALLAGTGRGWQL
+447 GRGWQL

-517 SGSKN
+517 AGSKN

-528 LRDAAAVEALS
+528 LHDAAAVEALS

-567 GFKGVPGGVRGVLS
+567 DFEGVPGGVRGVLS
-581 SAGEGAESGAEY
+581 GAGEGAESGA
-593 GTSQLVV
+593 SRLVV

-639 APNDEAAEDAP
+639 APDEAPNEAP
-650 ALQPVGMISVADTP
+650 SSTSALQPIGMISVADTP

-695 VASQVGIS
+695 IASQVGIS

-719 VRQLQEAGHRVA
+719 IEKLQAAGHRVA

>member
-1 MSSTQPSTAPQKPSS
+1 MSSTQPLTAPQKPSS

-105 PRAGAGTNAS
+105 PRAGAATDAS
-115 ASGGG
+115 ASDGGG
-120 HQHSTPSMTGGF
+120 QHTTPSMKGGF

-212 LLMNPALTAHVHH
+212 LLINPALTAHVHH

-265 RSSEA
+265 RSSDA

-360 LTVRATRVGAE
+360 LTVRATRVGTE

-404 VILTIAALTLVGWWL
+404 VILTISALTLVGWWL

-508 DLSGISPDS
+508 DLAGISPESTD
-517 SGSKN
+517 SKN

-554 GVLAEGASAPSVS
+554 GVLAEGASAPNVS
-567 GFKGVPGGVRGVLS
+567 DFEGVPGGVRGVLS
-581 SAGEGAESGAEY
+581 GAGDGAESG
-593 GTSQLVV
+593 TPQLVV
-600 VGTPEYLQAAGAQLS
+600 VGTPEYLKAAGAQLS

-639 APNDEAAEDAP
+639 APNNEAAENAP
-650 ALQPVGMISVADTP
+650 APQPVGMISVADTP

-803 VPVAVA
+803 VPIAVA

>member
-1 MSSTQPSTAPQKPSS
+1 MSSTQPSPTTREPSS
-16 QSERSLFNAAGTTAK
+16 QSERSLFNSAGTTVK

-79 VPEGVSDDQIVET
+79 VPEGVSDEQIVET

-120 HQHSTPSMTGGF
+120 HHHSTPSMTGGF

-149 SMFPAFQF
+149 SMFPSFQF
-157 PNWGWVVAILTAPV
+157 PNWGWVVAVLTAPV

-265 RSSEA
+265 RSSDA

-404 VILTIAALTLVGWWL
+404 VILAISALTLIGWWL
-419 VSGDG
+419 ISGDG

-493 SVAFYGTFGDYESAG
+493 SVAFYGTFDDYESAG
-508 DLSGISPDS
+508 DFAGISPES
-517 SGSKN
+517 AGSKN

-567 GFKGVPGGVRGVLS
+567 DFEGVPGGVRGVLS
-581 SAGEGAESGAEY
+581 GAGEGAESGAP
-593 GTSQLVV
+593 QLVV

-639 APNDEAAEDAP
+639 APNNEAAEDAP
-650 ALQPVGMISVADTP
+650 APQPVGMISVADTP

-675 RELGMEP
+675 RELGLEP

-719 VRQLQEAGHRVA
+719 VRQLQEDGHRVA

>member
-1 MSSTQPSTAPQKPSS
+1 MSSTQPSTSTREPSS
-16 QSERSLFNAAGTTAK
+16 QSDRSLFNAAGTTVK

-92 INNAGYTAHLKNG
+92 INNAGYKAHLKNG
-105 PRAGAGTNAS
+105 PRAGAGTDAS

-120 HQHSTPSMTGGF
+120 NQHSTPSMKGGF

-149 SMFPAFQF
+149 SMFPSFQF
-157 PNWGWVVAILTAPV
+157 PNWGWVVAVLTAPV

-203 VAYFYSLAQ
+203 LAYFYSLAQ

-225 AGGSFWSMFTGHH
+225 AGGSFWSMFTGNH

-252 LLIGRAIEHRTRH
+252 LLIGRAIEHRTRN

-322 VVEGTSA
+322 VVKGSSA

-404 VILTIAALTLVGWWL
+404 VVLTISALTLVGWWL
-419 VSGDG
+419 ISGDG
-424 AAAFNAA
+424 ATAFNAA
-431 VSVLVVA
+431 VTVLVVA

-517 SGSKN
+517 AGSKN

-528 LRDAAAVEALS
+528 LHDAAAVEALS

-567 GFKGVPGGVRGVLS
+567 DFEGVPGGVRGVLS
-581 SAGEGAESGAEY
+581 GAGEGAESGA
-593 GTSQLVV
+593 SRLVV

-639 APNDEAAEDAP
+639 APDEAPDEAP
-650 ALQPVGMISVADTP
+650 SSTSALQPIGMISVADTP

-719 VRQLQEAGHRVA
+719 IEKLQAAGHRVA

>member
-1 MSSTQPSTAPQKPSS
+1 MSSTQPSLTTREPSL
-16 QSERSLFNAAGTTAK
+16 QSERSLFNPAGTTAK
-31 STESTRIIHVDIQG
+31 STESTRIIHMDIQG

-79 VPEGVSDDQIVET
+79 VPEGVSDEQIVET
-92 INNAGYTAHLKNG
+92 INNAGYKAHLKNG
-105 PRAGAGTNAS
+105 PRVGAATDAS

-120 HQHSTPSMTGGF
+120 NQHSTPSMNGGF
-132 TDRIIYAAILGV
+132 TDRIIYATILGV

-265 RSSEA
+265 RSSDA

-322 VVEGTSA
+322 VVEGSSA

-404 VILTIAALTLVGWWL
+404 VILAISALTLVGWWL

-493 SVAFYGTFGDYESAG
+493 SVAFYGTFDDYESAG
-508 DLSGISPDS
+508 DFAGISPESAD
-517 SGSKN
+517 SKN

-567 GFKGVPGGVRGVLS
+567 DFEGVPGGVRGVLS
-581 SAGEGAESGAEY
+581 GAGDGAENGA
-593 GTSQLVV
+593 SRLVV

-615 EAQLALLDQARRAGL
+615 EGQLALLDQARRAGL
-630 TTVVVARGE
+630 TTVVVARSEAPDE
-639 APNDEAAEDAP
+639 APNDAP
-650 ALQPVGMISVADTP
+650 SSASALQPVGMISVADTP

-695 VASQVGIS
+695 IASQVGIS

-719 VRQLQEAGHRVA
+719 IEKLQAAGHRVA

>member
-1 MSSTQPSTAPQKPSS
+1 MSSTQPSTSTREPSS
-16 QSERSLFNAAGTTAK
+16 QSERSLFNPAGTTVK

-79 VPEGVSDDQIVET
+79 VPEGVSDEQIVET

-120 HQHSTPSMTGGF
+120 NQHSTPSMNGGF

-149 SMFPAFQF
+149 SMFPSFQF
-157 PNWGWVVAILTAPV
+157 PNWGWVVAVLTAPV

-203 VAYFYSLAQ
+203 LAYFYSLAQ

-225 AGGSFWSMFTGHH
+225 AGGSFWSMFTGNH

-322 VVEGTSA
+322 VVEGSSA

-360 LTVRATRVGAE
+360 LTVRATRVGTE

-404 VILTIAALTLVGWWL
+404 VILTISALTLVGWWL
-419 VSGDG
+419 ISGDG

-517 SGSKN
+517 AGSKN

-528 LRDAAAVEALS
+528 LHDAAAVEALS

-567 GFKGVPGGVRGVLS
+567 DFEGVPGGVRGVLS
-581 SAGEGAESGAEY
+581 GAGEGAESGA
-593 GTSQLVV
+593 SRLVV

-695 VASQVGIS
+695 IASQVGIS

-719 VRQLQEAGHRVA
+719 IEKLQAAGHRVA

-767 TRSDVASVVTA
+767 TRSDIASVVTA

>member
-1 MSSTQPSTAPQKPSS
+1 
-16 QSERSLFNAAGTTAK
+16 
-31 STESTRIIHVDIQG
+31 
-45 MTCASCV
+45 
-52 GRVERKLRKIPG
+52 
-64 VDPAVN
+64 
-70 LPLESARVI
+70 
-79 VPEGVSDDQIVET
+79 
-92 INNAGYTAHLKNG
+92 
-105 PRAGAGTNAS
+105 
-115 ASGGG
+115 
-120 HQHSTPSMTGGF
+120 
-132 TDRIIYAAILGV
+132 
-144 PIFLI
+144 
-149 SMFPAFQF
+149 
-157 PNWGWVVAILTAPV
+157 
-171 AFWCAAPFH
+171 
-180 RAALINARHG
+180 
-190 SSTMDTLVSLGVV
+190 
-203 VAYFYSLAQ
+203 
-212 LLMNPALTAHVHH
+212 
-225 AGGSFWSMFTGHH
+225 
-238 APLYFDSASMVTLF
+238 
-252 LLIGRAIEHRTRH
+252 
-265 RSSEA
+265 
-270 LRTLLSMGAK
+270 
-280 EATLLR
+280 
-286 TDKQGVTKQ
+286 
-295 VQVPVED
+295 
-302 LMPDDLFLVRPGEKI
+302 
-317 ATDGV
+317 
-322 VVEGTSA
+322 
-329 VDASL
+329 
-334 LTGESVPVEVH
+334 
-345 PGDAVTGA
+345 
-353 TVNTSGS
+353 
-360 LTVRATRVGAE
+360 
-371 TTLAKM
+371 
-377 GELVAS
+377 
-383 AQETKAPIARLADR
+383 
-397 VSAVFVP
+397 
-404 VILTIAALTLVGWWL
+404 
-419 VSGDG
+419 
-424 AAAFNAA
+424 
-431 VSVLVVA
+431 
-438 CPCALGLAT
+438 
-447 PTALLAGTGRGWQL
+447 
-461 GILIRNAQVLEAT
+461 
-474 STVDRVVLD
+474 
-483 KTGTVTTGEM
+483 M
-493 SVAFYGTFGDYESAG
+493 SVAFYGTFDDYESAG

-517 SGSKN
+517 AGSKN

-567 GFKGVPGGVRGVLS
+567 GFEGVPGGVRGVLS
-581 SAGEGAESGAEY
+581 GAGEGAESGA
-593 GTSQLVV
+593 SQLVV

-695 VASQVGIS
+695 IASQVGIS

-719 VRQLQEAGHRVA
+719 IEKLQDAGHRVA

-792 LFWAFAYNSVA
+792 LFWAFAYNSA
-803 VPVAVA
+803 AIPVAVA

-817 GAAMAFSSVFVVLN
+817 AAAMAFSSVFVVLN

>member
-1 MSSTQPSTAPQKPSS
+1 MSSTQPSTSTREPSS
-16 QSERSLFNAAGTTAK
+16 QSERSLFNSAGTTVK

-92 INNAGYTAHLKNG
+92 INNAGYKAHLKNG
-105 PRAGAGTNAS
+105 PRAGAATDAS

-120 HQHSTPSMTGGF
+120 GQHTTPSMKDGF

-252 LLIGRAIEHRTRH
+252 LLIGRAIEHRTRN

-302 LMPDDLFLVRPGEKI
+302 LMPDDLFLVRAGEKI

-322 VVEGTSA
+322 VVEGSSA

-404 VILTIAALTLVGWWL
+404 VILVISALTLVGWWL
-419 VSGDG
+419 VTGDG

-431 VSVLVVA
+431 VSLLVVA

-508 DLSGISPDS
+508 DLAGISPES
-517 SGSKN
+517 AGSKN

-567 GFKGVPGGVRGVLS
+567 GFEGVPGGVRGVLS
-581 SAGEGAESGAEY
+581 GAGEGAESGAEY

-695 VASQVGIS
+695 IASQVGIS

-719 VRQLQEAGHRVA
+719 IEQLQAAGHRVA

-831 SMRLTAFRK
+831 SLRLTAFRK

>member
-1 MSSTQPSTAPQKPSS
+1 
-16 QSERSLFNAAGTTAK
+16 
-31 STESTRIIHVDIQG
+31 

-79 VPEGVSDDQIVET
+79 VPEGVSDEQIVET

-120 HQHSTPSMTGGF
+120 NQHSTPSMNGGF

-149 SMFPAFQF
+149 SMFPSFQF

-345 PGDAVTGA
+345 PGDTVTGA

-404 VILTIAALTLVGWWL
+404 VILAISALTLVGWWL

-508 DLSGISPDS
+508 DLAGISPDS
-517 SGSKN
+517 TDSKS

-567 GFKGVPGGVRGVLS
+567 DFEGVPGGVRGVLS
-581 SAGEGAESGAEY
+581 GAGDDAKSGAP
-593 GTSQLVV
+593 QLVV

-639 APNDEAAEDAP
+639 APNNEAAEDAP
-650 ALQPVGMISVADTP
+650 APQPVGMISVADTP

-675 RELGMEP
+675 RELGLEP

-703 AENVYAGVT
+703 ADNVYAGVT

-767 TRSDVASVVTA
+767 TRSDIASVVTA

-792 LFWAFAYNSVA
+792 LFWAFAYNTVA
-803 VPVAVA
+803 IPVAVA